1 MSRTLHPADSSLSEP
16 GDQRGLDVS
25 ANLGMYELESVVLNE
40 KLRMTGFEMRD
51 TVETGDTA
59 GPGSRVE
66 SDCRAG
72 GAADADAVVGGADCG
87 PEAWAVPLLSAVLAE
102 ARAAGAGQW
111 VWLGGTESESA
122 AGSWSE
128 V

>member
-16 GDQRGLDVS
+16 EDHQGLDVS
-25 ANLGMYELESVVLNE
+25 ANLGMYELESAVLNE
-40 KLRMTGFEMRD
+40 ELCMADFEMRD

-72 GAADADAVVGGADCG
+72 GAADAVVGWADCVL
-87 PEAWAVPLLSAVLAE
+87 EAWAVPLLSAVLAE
-102 ARAAGAGQW
+102 AWAAGAGQW

>member
-1 MSRTLHPADSSLSEP
+1 MSRTLHPADSFLSEP
-16 GDQRGLDVS
+16 GDHQGLDVS
-25 ANLGMYELESVVLNE
+25 ASLGMYELESVVLNG
-40 KLRMTGFEMRD
+40 KLRMAGFEMRD

-59 GPGSRVE
+59 GPGGRAE

-72 GAADADAVVGGADCG
+72 AVADAVVGRADCVLQ
-87 PEAWAVPLLSAVLAE
+87 AWAVPLLSAVLAE
-102 ARAAGAGQW
+102 AWAAGAGQW

>member
-16 GDQRGLDVS
+16 GDHQGLDVS

-40 KLRMTGFEMRD
+40 KRRMTGFEMRD

-59 GPGSRVE
+59 GPGGRVE
-66 SDCRAG
+66 SARRAG
-72 GAADADAVVGGADCG
+72 GAADAAVGWADCV

-102 ARAAGAGQW
+102 AWAAGAGQW